1 MRTSYVNVPQGVSSG
16 LLPPTSTP
24 ESADDEVSED
34 EDGNEAAA
42 SFKRRFFQQQDLG
55 RRSNTAD
62 SSLRNHHHNNVP
74 SVLHRQV
81 MFVLTHSSSDSR
93 PDKAVVRV
101 TGGPE
106 YEKFCCKIGFD
117 SEMARLITMKLL
129 EIDWG
134 V

>member
-1 MRTSYVNVPQGVSSG
+1 MNVPQGVSSG

-24 ESADDEVSED
+24 ESADDEVSD
-34 EDGNEAAA
+34 EDNGSGSEAAA
-42 SFKRRFFQQQDLG
+42 VGFKRRFFQQQELR

-62 SSLRNHHHNNVP
+62 SSLRNHHHNVP